1 MNSKKFTLENVTE
14 IYEVICSNEPLAL
27 TQALEVE
34 KFIENSIN
42 EGLISLQQIWEWFR
56 LSYNHKIVEAVDYV
70 IPMWNMRAMAAKE
83 ERELIQNLSVI
94 CLLSIY
100 HDKIK
105 DLWSSMSENQKHSF
119 LINLI
124 GPYS

>member
-1 MNSKKFTLENVTE
+1 MNNKKFTLENVTE
-14 IYEVICSNEPLAL
+14 IYELICGNGLIAL
-27 TQALEVE
+27 SLGSEVE
-34 KFIENSIN
+34 RFIENSIN
-42 EGLISLQQIWEWFR
+42 VGLISLQQIWEWFR
-56 LSYNHKIVEAVDYV
+56 LSYNHKIVEAIDYV
-70 IPMWNMRAMAAKE
+70 IPMWDMRTMATKE

>member
-83 ERELIQNLSVI
+83 EQEFIQNLSVM
-94 CLLSIY
+94 CLLFIY
-100 HDKIK
+100 RAKIK
-105 DLWSSMSENQKHSF
+105 DSWSSMSENQKHSF
-119 LINLI
+119 LTNLI